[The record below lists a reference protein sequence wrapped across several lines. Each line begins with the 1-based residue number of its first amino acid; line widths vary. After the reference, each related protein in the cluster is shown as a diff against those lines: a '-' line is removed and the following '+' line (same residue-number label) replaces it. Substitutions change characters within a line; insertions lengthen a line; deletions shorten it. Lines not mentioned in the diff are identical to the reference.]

1 MIYSMTGFGKAS
13 FMIKD
18 IVYAVEIRSLNSK
31 QLDLNIKIPSFLKE
45 KEMQIRK
52 IAGNKIKRGKIE
64 INVFSENKTDASSY
78 KLNEKVISEYLKDI
92 GYIKNKFSISKKIN
106 FDTLLQLPN
115 AMQVEDNKIDEN
127 IWKDIEQG
135 IKKAIDELNGF
146 RTQEGNSLEKDFF
159 KSINSIDKLSKDV
172 EKQAPLRIEKVRNR
186 INENLQKI
194 KDKVELNQ
202 DRYEQEIIF
211 YLEKIDIN
219 EEIVRLKNHI
229 KYFKEILEEK
239 AIMKGKKIG
248 FIAQEV
254 GREINTIGSKANDA
268 TIQKLVVQM
277 KDELEK
283 IKEQSFN
290 TL

>member
-1 MIYSMTGFGKAS
+1 MIYSMTGFGKAT
-13 FMIKD
+13 FMIEG
-18 IVYAVEIRSLNSK
+18 VAYAVEIRTLNSK
-31 QLDLNIKIPSFLKE
+31 QLDLNIKIPAFLKE
-45 KEMQIRK
+45 KEMKIRK
-52 IAGNKIKRGKIE
+52 IAGNGIKRGKVDFNI
-64 INVFSENKTDASSY
+64 FTENKSEASSY
-78 KLNEKVISEYLKDI
+78 TLNEKVISEYYKEID
-92 GYIKNKFSISKKIN
+92 KIN
-106 FDTLLQLPN
+106 SNLCIDKEVDIDTLLKLPN
-115 AMQVEDNKIDEN
+115 ALQVENNIIDEDS
-127 IWKDIEQG
+127 WQEIENG
-135 IKKAIDELNGF
+135 IETAIKQLNNF
-146 RTQEGNSLEKDFF
+146 RIQEGNSLEKDFF
-159 KSINSIDKLSKDV
+159 KSINAIEVLSVEV

-229 KYFKEILEEK
+229 KYFREIVEEK
-239 AIMKGKKIG
+239 VIVKGKKIG

>member
-1 MIYSMTGFGKAS
+1 
-13 FMIKD
+13 
-18 IVYAVEIRSLNSK
+18 
-31 QLDLNIKIPSFLKE
+31 LKE
-45 KEMQIRK
+45 KEMMIRK
-52 IAGNKIKRGKIE
+52 IAGKELKRGKVDLTIYSE
-64 INVFSENKTDASSY
+64 KKEESNSFVINKKVVQEYRKQIQDLNQSFALDGTD
-78 KLNEKVISEYLKDI
+78 YLD
-92 GYIKNKFSISKKIN
+92 SI
-106 FDTLLQLPN
+106 LRLPN
-115 AMQVEDNKIDEN
+115 AMIAEEN
-127 IWKDIEQG
+127 ELNDHSWIEIEQG
-135 IKKAIDELNGF
+135 LLQALSQLNNF
-146 RTQEGNSLEKDFF
+146 RKQEGESLKIDFV
-159 KSINSIDKLSKDV
+159 KCINSIEKLSFEV
-172 EKQAPLRIEKVRNR
+172 AENAPKRIEKVRNR
-186 INENLQKI
+186 ISENLQKI

-229 KYFKEILEEK
+229 KYFKEIIEEPV
-239 AIMKGKKIG
+239 IIKGKKIG

>member
-13 FMIKD
+13 FMINGTA
-18 IVYAVEIRSLNSK
+18 YAVEIRSLNSK
-31 QLDLNIKIPSFLKE
+31 QLDLNIRIPAFLKE
-45 KEMQIRK
+45 KEMLIRK
-52 IAGNKIKRGKIE
+52 IAGDGIKRGKVDITVYSEKKEDAGSYIINKEVVQQYRKQIE
-64 INVFSENKTDASSY
+64 ELNQNFALDNKD
-78 KLNEKVISEYLKDI
+78 YLD
-92 GYIKNKFSISKKIN
+92 SILK
-106 FDTLLQLPN
+106 LPN
-115 AMQVEDNKIDEN
+115 VLKVEENTIDDNS
-127 IWKDIEQG
+127 WTDIEQG
-135 IKKAIDELNGF
+135 IKTAIEQLNNF
-146 RTQEGNSLEKDFF
+146 RIQEGNSLERDFV
-159 KSINSIDKLSKDV
+159 KCIETIETLSFEV
-172 EKQAPLRIEKVRNR
+172 AENAPKRIEKVRNR

-202 DRYEQEIIF
+202 DRFEQELIF
-211 YLEKIDIN
+211 YVEKIDIN

-229 KYFKEILEEK
+229 KYFKEIIAEE
-239 AIMKGKKIG
+239 IVVKGKKIG

>member
-1 MIYSMTGFGKAS
+1 MIYSMTGFGKAT
-13 FMIKD
+13 FMIEG
-18 IVYAVEIRSLNSK
+18 IAYAVEIRTLNSK
-31 QLDLNIKIPSFLKE
+31 QLDINVRIPAFLKE
-45 KEMQIRK
+45 NEMKIRK
-52 IAGNKIKRGKIE
+52 IVGSGLKRGKVDFNI
-64 INVFSENKTDASSY
+64 FSENKNESSSY
-78 KLNEKVISEYLKDI
+78 SINEKVVSEYLKE
-92 GYIKNKFSISKKIN
+92 IKELKSKLSIDKEIEI
-106 FDTLLQLPN
+106 DTLLQLPN
-115 AMQVEDNKIDEN
+115 ALQIEDDKIGKDTWQEIEN
-127 IWKDIEQG
+127 GIEKAIEQ
-135 IKKAIDELNGF
+135 LNNF
-146 RTQEGNSLEKDFF
+146 RIQEGNSLEKDFI
-159 KSINSIDKLSKDV
+159 KSINAIEILSKDV

-186 INENLQKI
+186 IHDNLQKI

-202 DRYEQEIIF
+202 DRFEQEIIF

-229 KYFKEILEEK
+229 KYFNEILEEMG
-239 AIMKGKKIG
+239 IIKGKKIG

-268 TIQKLVVQM
+268 TIQRLVVQM

>member
-13 FMIKD
+13 FMVD
-18 IVYAVEIRSLNSK
+18 GTAYAVEIRSLNSK
-31 QLDLNIKIPSFLKE
+31 QLDLNVRIPAFLKE
-45 KEMQIRK
+45 KEMDIRK
-52 IAGNKIKRGKIE
+52 TVGKGIKRGKVD
-64 INVFSENKTDASSY
+64 INIFAEKKEESNSY
-78 KLNEKVISEYLKDI
+78 TINQSVIKEYLKEIKSLPNDI
-92 GYIKNKFSISKKIN
+92 SIAKEIDL
-106 FDTLLQLPN
+106 DTLLKLPN
-115 AMQVEDNKIDEN
+115 ALQVVDNNIDDN
-127 IWKDIEQG
+127 SWRTIHKG
-135 IKKAIDELNGF
+135 ISEAITKLNDF
-146 RTQEGNSLEKDFF
+146 RIQEGASLEKDFI
-159 KSINSIDKLSKDV
+159 KCIDLIEETRIEV
-172 EKQAPLRIEKVRNR
+172 EKQAPIRIEKVRNR
-186 INENLQKI
+186 ISENLNKI

-219 EEIVRLKNHI
+219 EEIVRLKNHT
-229 KYFKEILEEK
+229 KYFKEILAEDT
-239 AIMKGKKIG
+239 IIKGKKIG

-268 TIQKLVVQM
+268 IIQKLVVQM

>member
-1 MIYSMTGFGKAS
+1 MTGFGKAS
-13 FMIKD
+13 FMINGTA
-18 IVYAVEIRSLNSK
+18 YAVEIRSLNSK
-31 QLDLNIKIPSFLKE
+31 QLDLNIRIPAFLKE
-45 KEMQIRK
+45 KEMLIRK
-52 IAGNKIKRGKIE
+52 IAGNGIKRGKVDITIYSE
-64 INVFSENKTDASSY
+64 KKDEANSYSINK
-78 KLNEKVISEYLKDI
+78 KVVLEYLKEMEEL
-92 GYIKNKFSISKKIN
+92 NKILPNQKEIEI
-106 FDTLLQLPN
+106 DTLLKLPN
-115 AMQVEDNKIDEN
+115 SLQVAENEIDKEA
-127 IWKDIEQG
+127 WTAIEKG
-135 IKKAIDELNGF
+135 VNEAIEKLNDF
-146 RTQEGNSLEKDFF
+146 RIQEGNSLEKDFL
-159 KSINSIDKLSKDV
+159 KSIIAIEKLALDV
-172 EKQAPLRIEKVRNR
+172 EKNAPLRIEKVRNR

-219 EEIVRLKNHI
+219 EEIVRLKNHT
-229 KYFKEILEEK
+229 KYFQEIVAEEV
-239 AIMKGKKIG
+239 IIKGKKIG

-254 GREINTIGSKANDA
+254 GREINTVGSKANDA

>member
-13 FMIKD
+13 FMINGSA
-18 IVYAVEIRSLNSK
+18 YAVEIRSLNSK
-31 QLDLNIKIPSFLKE
+31 QLDLNIRIPAFLKE
-45 KEMQIRK
+45 KEMLIRK
-52 IAGNKIKRGKIE
+52 LAGNGIKRGKVDLTIYSEKKEESNSYSINKKAVLEYRKQIE
-64 INVFSENKTDASSY
+64 DLNQSFSLDGKD
-78 KLNEKVISEYLKDI
+78 YLD
-92 GYIKNKFSISKKIN
+92 SILK
-106 FDTLLQLPN
+106 LPN
-115 AMQVEDNKIDEN
+115 VLTVEENEIDDKSWN
-127 IWKDIEQG
+127 DIEKG
-135 IKKAIDELNGF
+135 ILTAVEQLNNF
-146 RTQEGNSLEKDFF
+146 RIQEGNSLESDFV
-159 KSINSIDKLSKDV
+159 KCINNIEKLSFEV
-172 EKQAPLRIEKVRNR
+172 AENAPKRIEKVRNR

-229 KYFKEILEEK
+229 KYFKEIIAEK
-239 AIMKGKKIG
+239 VIIKGKKIG

-268 TIQKLVVQM
+268 TIQQLVVQM